1 LPAPSVEKSVI
12 AKPEVHVVFG
22 VVSAS
27 SAGVHDV
34 PFVGSPQAK
43 AASWRTVVDVVV
55 LSGVVVVGSATV
67 VGGPVVVVV
76 VDGPAQVPSVSQASN
91 WEKEPRRA
99 PQALPFLHFAVLPTI
114 DDLTLPFF
122 FRTQQTAAFG
132 LPQIDALSHFMMS
145 LRHAF

>member
-1 LPAPSVEKSVI
+1 VEKSVI
-12 AKPEVHVVFG
+12 AKPVVHVAFG

-27 SAGVHDV
+27 SAGVHGV
-34 PFVGSPQAK
+34 PFGGWPQVN

-55 LSGVVVVGSATV
+55 LTGVVVVGDTVDV
-67 VGGPVVVVV
+67 VGGLVVVVV
-76 VDGPAQVPSVSQASN
+76 VGPAQVPSASQASN
-91 WEKEPRRA
+91 CEKKPRKA

-114 DDLTLPFF
+114 DDLTFPFF

-132 LPQIDALSHFMMS
+132 LPQIEALSHFMMS